1 MGVLKQVWTAITG
14 QKAPSTVDLFRRAER
29 FRRDGRFEEALLLVD
44 EGLGLHPDHVLGHLL
59 SGYLRTAF
67 RQMDAAREEF
77 ERVLALDPYHPRA
90 LLGLA
95 RLAFEAGDAPGCR
108 AYIERAMRAY
118 PDFPEAQALLEV
130 LTATTALAGPA
141 LAGLGA
147 LRPDI
152 LRTPAGSRDLFLAQ
166 MDGVVVFS
174 HVSGERR
181 EETAAHAARVL
192 RIAGATLARA
202 GFGAIRGA
210 VVEAAGETAFVH
222 VGSGLMISVTFGPD
236 AEIHPG
242 MALSERLLSTCVEE
256 LRRRH
261 DA

>member
-14 QKAPSTVDLFRRAER
+14 QRAPSSVDLFRRAER

-44 EGLGLHPDHVLGHLL
+44 QGLSLHPDHVLGHLL

-77 ERVLALDPYHPRA
+77 QRVLVLDPFHPRA

-95 RLAFEAGDAPGCR
+95 RLAFEAGDAPACR
-108 AYIERAMRAY
+108 GYLERAMRAY

-141 LAGLGA
+141 LGSLRA
-147 LRPDI
+147 LRPEI

-166 MDGVVVFS
+166 TDGTVVFS
-174 HVSGERR
+174 HVSAEQRDAR
-181 EETAAHAARVL
+181 AAHAARLL
-192 RIAGATLARA
+192 RIAAATLARA
-202 GFGAIRGA
+202 GFGDIRSA
-210 VVEAAGETAFVH
+210 VVEGAGTTAFLH
-222 VGSGLMISVTFGPD
+222 VESGLIISVAFGPD
-236 AEIHPG
+236 AEIRPG
-242 MALSERLLSTCVEE
+242 MALCERLLATCVDE
-256 LRRRH
+256 LRRPS
-261 DA
+261 